1 MLDVIGVAL
10 GIDIQARTRPEGSDE
25 LPEGAR
31 PQSQSTSPPP
41 PRPNPSSSKTQPA
54 PEPEDVEMAEEDI
67 EEAKA
72 KKAAEEA
79 KKAGGEAYKQKNFTE
94 AASLYQ
100 KAWDL
105 WPKDV
110 TYLTNLG
117 GKPQPI

>member
-1 MLDVIGVAL
+1 
-10 GIDIQARTRPEGSDE
+10 
-25 LPEGAR
+25 
-31 PQSQSTSPPP
+31 
-41 PRPNPSSSKTQPA
+41 
-54 PEPEDVEMAEEDI
+54 MAAEDI

-79 KKAGGEAYKQKNFTE
+79 KKAGGEAYKQKNFAE

-117 GKPQPI
+117 GKSRLYQVHFSD